1 MHRPCLYNS
10 AMTAN
15 ETSSLDAAL
24 SQQSATLAP
33 HFKPAYLQRNETCFQ
48 FEFDSD
54 EPFYLVVNPDGF
66 EFISGYATDPTLTL
80 FIDGHATCWD
90 LLSGKTDG
98 MDAFLSGRYRA
109 DGQIVLSQLLL
120 YLFKHDDP
128 TLPHQVR
135 D

>member
-10 AMTAN
+10 VMTAN
-15 ETSSLDAAL
+15 ETFSLEAVL

-33 HFKPAYLQRNETCFQ
+33 YFKPAYLQRSDTCFQ

-54 EPFYLVVNPDGF
+54 EPFYLVVNPEGF
-66 EFISGYATDPTLTL
+66 EFISGHATDPTLTL
-80 FIDGHATCWD
+80 FIDCHATCWD

-98 MDAFLSGRYRA
+98 MDAFMSGRYRA